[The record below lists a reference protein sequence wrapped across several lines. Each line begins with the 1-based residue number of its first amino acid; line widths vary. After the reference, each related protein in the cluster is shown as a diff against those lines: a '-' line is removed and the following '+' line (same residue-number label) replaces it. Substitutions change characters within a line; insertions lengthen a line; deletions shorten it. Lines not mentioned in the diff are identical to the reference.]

1 LSEKYKTKQRL
12 RGTLTLLFLSTV
24 LTAQESTLEVTI
36 SNIRPGP
43 GIVRMA
49 ICDHPDHFPD
59 KPVLFYNFPKGEIRD
74 STISITVPGLKA
86 GDYAIT
92 LLDDTNENE
101 KMDTGLMGIPKEGFG
116 FSNDI
121 KPNRKS
127 PPFEECTFRISK
139 GANRL
144 TIHMQYFGK

>member
-1 LSEKYKTKQRL
+1 MKRSKNSTFRFPGILA
-12 RGTLTLLFLSTV
+12 LLFLCK
-24 LTAQESTLEVTI
+24 LITAQESTLEVFVR
-36 SNIRPGP
+36 NIRPGP

-49 ICDHPDHFPD
+49 ICDHPDQFPD
-59 KPVLFYNFPKGEIRD
+59 NPTLFYNIPPKEIKD
-74 STISITVPGLKA
+74 STIKITIPGLKA

-92 LLDDTNENE
+92 LLDDANGNEE
-101 KMDTGLMGIPKEGFG
+101 MDTGMFGIPKEGFG

-121 KPNRKS
+121 KPGRKP
-127 PPFEECTFRISK
+127 PPFEKCTFRVRK

>member
-1 LSEKYKTKQRL
+1 MIFCTRIQ
-12 RGTLTLLFLSTV
+12 
-24 LTAQESTLEVTI
+24 AQESTLEVSI
-36 SNIRPGP
+36 RNIRPGP

-49 ICDHPDHFPD
+49 ICDHPDQFPD
-59 KPVLFYNFPKGEIRD
+59 NPTLFYNIPHSGVKD
-74 STISITVPGLKA
+74 SSVTVSIPGLKA
-86 GDYAIT
+86 GNYAIT
-92 LLDDTNENE
+92 LLDDTNKNE
-101 KMDTGLMGIPKEGFG
+101 KMDTGVFGIPKEGFG

-127 PPFEECTFRISK
+127 PPFEKCTFRVRS